1 MVGRTH
7 LLASG
12 SRFVPGLTKGK
23 GHTMTRET
31 KEAHDKRRA
40 DDDTWR
46 NGISTAYSVYDALGL
61 P

>member
-1 MVGRTH
+1 V
-7 LLASG
+7 
-12 SRFVPGLTKGK
+12 
-23 GHTMTRET
+23 

-46 NGISTAYSVYDALGL
+46 NGISTAHSVYDALGL